1 MYIVNTH
8 SHVYDEAFDDD
19 RDEVIQRAIDSGVT
33 KLILPDIDSSSRERM
48 FSVAQQYPQTCFPM
62 LGVHPTSVGEG
73 FQKELDAFFAE
84 LPQRKIVGI
93 GEIGID
99 LYWDKTFLEEQIEVF
114 TQQVIVAQERN
125 LPIVTHVRKAFNETY
140 KALRTVPTQEF
151 KGIFHCF
158 SGSKEE
164 AFKVI
169 DMGFHIGIGGVLTFK
184 TSHLDEI
191 VKAIPREKIVLETDD
206 PYLTPVPH
214 RGKRNEPG
222 YVTLVAE
229 KMAEILNCRT
239 EEVADFTT
247 ENALKIFNLN
257 ESDF

>member
-1 MYIVNTH
+1 MKNNYIINTH
-8 SHVYDEAFDDD
+8 SHVYDEAFDEDYKD
-19 RDEVIQRAIDSGVT
+19 VIQRAINQKVT
-33 KLILPDIDSSSRERM
+33 KLILPDIDSTSRERM
-48 FSVAQQYPQTCFPM
+48 FSLAEQYPETCFPM
-62 LGVHPTSVGEG
+62 LGIHPTSINENY
-73 FQKELDAFFAE
+73 QKELDLFFEE
-84 LPQRKIVGI
+84 LTKRKIIGI

-99 LYWDKTFLEEQIEVF
+99 LYWDKTFLEQQTEVF
-114 TQQVIVAQERN
+114 TKQVIVAQEQN

-140 KALRTVPTQEF
+140 KALRSLPSQEF

-169 DMGFHIGIGGVLTFK
+169 EMGFHIGIGGVLTFK

-214 RGKRNEPG
+214 RGERNEPG
-222 YVTLVAE
+222 YVKFVAE
-229 KMAEILNCRT
+229 KLAAILNCSVD
-239 EEVADFTT
+239 EVMDFTT
-247 ENALKIFNLN
+247 ENALSIFSL
-257 ESDF
+257 